1 MPTLLEIIAFLT
13 EAVRSLSEETAQ
25 ESINSI
31 QVLETIGTALYKTL
45 ADKVSSRRVLKIG
58 TLYIITIIVSWP
70 GQSRGR
76 AIVLPSASASGLAL
90 AAVSALAKGITLK
103 FFM

>member
-1 MPTLLEIIAFLT
+1 M
-13 EAVRSLSEETAQ
+13 RSLSEETAQ

-58 TLYIITIIVSWP
+58 TLYIITIIVSSP
-70 GQSRGR
+70 GQSPGR
-76 AIVLPSASASGLAL
+76 AIVLSPASASALPLAV
-90 AAVSALAKGITLK
+90 VSALAKGLTLK